1 MVSCD
6 LDCPRD
12 EIGIIEVQP
21 PDLNSTRALR
31 QPTPIWV
38 GGLAPRIRCDAP
50 MADEENSHTE
60 TQNVR
65 PCPARSVRARLA
77 CIALR
82 SALGSMAV
90 ALAGF
95 SGLALSAPGDP
106 RVPPGRHPDGLVVGF
121 VTTGIDYR
129 VPEIA
134 ARLARD
140 GEGELIGWDLV
151 DDDRTPFGAVPADP
165 HLVASGDATADTH
178 LLQQLIAEAA
188 GGPDLAFVPVRVEGQ
203 NPVSIAKAIAF
214 LARTPAQYVIVP
226 MWSASREDWEPF
238 QKAAARFPHVRLL
251 LSNCPD
257 RRATDGSAT
266 YPRDLALANA
276 VSVVDNTYT
285 DDAGSLRWT
294 RPLVERP
301 CETRP

>member
-1 MVSCD
+1 M
-6 LDCPRD
+6 RY
-12 EIGIIEVQP
+12 
-21 PDLNSTRALR
+21 
-31 QPTPIWV
+31 
-38 GGLAPRIRCDAP
+38 DAA
-50 MADEENSHTE
+50 MADEGNSHAD

-65 PCPARSVRARLA
+65 PCPARRVRARPA
-77 CIALR
+77 RVALR
-82 SALGSMAV
+82 SALGSLAV

-106 RVPPGRHPDGLVVGF
+106 RVPPGRHPGGLVVGF

-151 DDDRTPFGAVPADP
+151 DDDRRPFAAVSADP
-165 HLVASGDATADTH
+165 HLAAGGDATADTQ
-178 LLQQLIAEAA
+178 LLQELIAAAA
-188 GGPDLAFVPVRVEGQ
+188 GGPDVAFAPVRVEEQ
-203 NPVSIAKAIAF
+203 NPGSIAKAIAF

-257 RRATDGSAT
+257 RRATDGRAT
-266 YPRDLALANA
+266 YPRDLALANV
-276 VSVVDNTYT
+276 VSVVDNTDT